1 MVRVVHEALIEARPK
16 VAFAVAS
23 DPERQLEWDAARMR
37 SVEKLSAGPHGAGA
51 RYRAA
56 FKGMGKVEYDY
67 EDYEPPH
74 RFTHRSRL
82 PIGTMRHT
90 FTFEPSDGA
99 TRMTQE
105 GSFEPTFFGRLAQPV
120 VRRMLARTF
129 PKIAGEIQSYLRR
142 SGSPQSV

>member
-1 MVRVVHEALIEARPK
+1 MVPVVHQSLIEARPE
-16 VAFAVAS
+16 VAFAAAS
-23 DPERQLEWDAARMR
+23 DPERQLEWDAGRMR
-37 SVEKLSAGPHGAGA
+37 SVQKLSPGPLGKGA
-51 RYRAA
+51 RYRAS

-67 EDYEPPH
+67 EDYEPPR

-90 FTFEPSDGA
+90 FVFEPSDGG

-105 GSFEPTFFGRLAQPV
+105 GSFEPTFLGRLATPV

-129 PKIAGEIQSYLRR
+129 PRIAESIQAHLRGGAR
-142 SGSPQSV
+142 TSS